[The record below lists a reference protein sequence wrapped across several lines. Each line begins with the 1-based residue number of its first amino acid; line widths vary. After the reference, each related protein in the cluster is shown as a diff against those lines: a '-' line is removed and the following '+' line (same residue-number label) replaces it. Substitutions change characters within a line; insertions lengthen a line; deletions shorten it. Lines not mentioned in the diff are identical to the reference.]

1 MLVRGYR
8 VEEGISSASRR
19 SQSNGRDKCDKH
31 FFLLFCLLGAFSKNG
46 LSTPTSTAN
55 HLWTSPSYKMTLLS
69 LPHIVN
75 CLGMSTLFDSGQWLI
90 FPIILDLGQNQ
101 SVWNDKSHSSVDCT
115 RIQCWPRQVFT
126 VRRERVTPAWCAGEL
141 TCQEK
146 FLKAW
151 FVAFVNFCDVNIPAM
166 TNFKLPAVLITNSQ
180 NSWLTAV
187 MSLRELAPG
196 YRCMEPTC

>member
-1 MLVRGYR
+1 MCWWGATELKKVS
-8 VEEGISSASRR
+8 VQPHEGPSPMGAINVINIFFSS
-19 SQSNGRDKCDKH
+19 
-31 FFLLFCLLGAFSKNG
+31 FVCLLGAFSKNG
-46 LSTPTSTAN
+46 PSTPTSTAS
-55 HLWTSPSYKMTLLS
+55 HLWTSPSHKMTLLS
-69 LPHIVN
+69 LPYIVN

-126 VRRERVTPAWCAGEL
+126 VQRERVTPARCAGEL

-151 FVAFVNFCDVNIPAM
+151 FVAFVNFCDVSIPAM
-166 TNFKLPAVLITNSQ
+166 TNFKLPAVSQ
-180 NSWLTAV
+180 SAHKIPENVIIGSHKLV
-187 MSLRELAPG
+187 
-196 YRCMEPTC
+196 